1 MDIKKYIYVDEDG
14 ARAIYDISHNR
25 LKKMDEYL
33 YVGDLIISYSRTNKV
48 SIEASTDGHKYI
60 QQLQEMM
67 QQGAV
72 SIEASTD
79 EHVYSV
85 LDILEYNQSAMTILV
100 ITVDLSC
107 SSVYHYDATH
117 IFGYE
122 INTIIKSLIGAYYTQ
137 AILDDGNYE

>member
-48 SIEASTDGHKYI
+48 SIEASTD
-60 QQLQEMM
+60 
-67 QQGAV
+67 
-72 SIEASTD
+72 

-85 LDILEYNQSAMTILV
+85 LDILEYNQPAMTILV

>member
-48 SIEASTDGHKYI
+48 SIEASTD
-60 QQLQEMM
+60 
-67 QQGAV
+67 
-72 SIEASTD
+72 

-85 LDILEYNQSAMTILV
+85 LDILEYNQPAMTILV

-122 INTIIKSLIGAYYTQ
+122 INAIIKSLIGAYYTQ